1 MRKIGKAA
9 IIGGGVIGAGWAAR
23 LIENSIPVAIYD
35 PAPDAEAKMAAV
47 LANADR
53 AYAKLTMAARPKK
66 GEIRFAKSIAAAT
79 RDADWI
85 VESVPERLDIKQK
98 VYAQIEAAAD
108 PRAIIASSTSGIM
121 PTDLQAKMRH
131 PGRLLVAHPF
141 NPVYLL
147 PVVEIVGGRKTSK
160 AAIGK
165 ALAFY
170 DSIGMKPVHVKKEI
184 EAFVADRL
192 LEAIWR
198 ESLWLIKDGIATTRE
213 LDDIVRFGFGL
224 RYAQMGVFETYR
236 IAGGEAGMRHFLAQ
250 FGPCLKWPWTK
261 LMDVPEYNDELV
273 DLIAGQSDEQSGS
286 RSIREL
292 ERIRDDNLVAI
303 QQALK
308 ANDWGAGQV
317 LAAYEKKLFDAGAK
331 PAAKPDLSKP
341 IRTTERRIP
350 PDWTDY
356 NNHMNEARYLQC
368 FGDATDAFMRL
379 IGCDAD
385 YIANGGSYFTAETHI
400 RHLAEVKVNE
410 PVYTL
415 TQAIEGKGKRMRLF
429 HSLHHASGTLLATG
443 EHMLIHVSLKTR
455 SASDPGPAVARK
467 LAAIVAKHA
476 KLPKPEGLGRAVG
489 QPRNG

>member
-1 MRKIGKAA
+1 MNIAKAA
-9 IIGGGVIGAGWAAR
+9 VLGGGVIGAGWVAR
-23 LIENSIPVAIYD
+23 LIENSIDVTVFD
-35 PAPDAEAKMAAV
+35 PAPDAQAKMAAV

-53 AYAKLTMAARPKK
+53 AYAKLTMAARPAK
-66 GEIRFAKSIAAAT
+66 GKVVFARSAGAAAKG
-79 RDADWI
+79 ADWI
-85 VESVPERLDIKQK
+85 VEAVPERIDIKRK
-98 VYAQIEAAAD
+98 VYAEVEKTN
-108 PRAIIASSTSGIM
+108 PEAIIASSTSGIL
-121 PTDLQAKMRH
+121 PTDLQAEMKN

-147 PVVEIVGGRKTSK
+147 PVVEIVGGKKTGK
-160 AAIGK
+160 AAVAK
-165 ALAFY
+165 AAKFLA
-170 DSIGMKPVHVKKEI
+170 SIGMKPVHVKKEI

-198 ESLWLIKDGIATTRE
+198 ESLWLIKDGICTTAE

-236 IAGGEAGMRHFLAQ
+236 VAGGEAGMRHFMAQ

-261 LMDVPEYNDELV
+261 LTNVPEFNDELV
-273 DLIAGQSDEQSGS
+273 DLIAGQSDAQSGHVP
-286 RSIREL
+286 IRQL

-331 PAAKPDLSKP
+331 RAEKPDLSRP
-341 IRTTERRIP
+341 IRTTERRVP

-368 FGDATDAFMRL
+368 FGDASDAFMRM

-385 YIANGGSYFTAETHI
+385 YIASGGSYFTVETHI
-400 RHLAEVKVNE
+400 RHLAEVRVNE
-410 PVYTL
+410 PVHTL
-415 TQAIEGKGKRMRLF
+415 TQVIEGKGKRMRLF
-429 HSLHHASGTLLATG
+429 HSLLHGNGKLLATG
-443 EHMLIHVSLKTR
+443 EHMLVHVSLKTR
-455 SASDPGPAVARK
+455 AAADPAPAVAKK
-467 LAAIVAKHA
+467 LAAIAAKHA
-476 KLPKPEGLGRAVG
+476 KLPMPDGLGRAVG
-489 QPRNG
+489 QPR